1 MFIRLFQRP
10 SLSDERAGPEVW
22 LGDDEEH
29 KLNETL
35 QRLRQARKQLEDV
48 RVLRRQQGTKVAGG
62 PT

>member
-10 SLSDERAGPEVW
+10 SLSDEHAGPDVW
-22 LGDDEEH
+22 LGDDEEN

-35 QRLRQARKQLEDV
+35 RRLRQARKQLEDV